1 MAGGQVVWCSILIER
16 SLIEGTS
23 EKKFQVRQKVSYVV
37 ILVQDFLSY
46 KTPGGFAP
54 EAGARFGS

>member
-1 MAGGQVVWCSILIER
+1 MAGGQVVWCSILRDPFI
-16 SLIEGTS
+16 LQ

-37 ILVQDFLSY
+37 ILVQDLLSY